1 MNHTRMIIRA
11 NGTVEP
17 IEGPMT
23 PEQVND
29 ALDDA
34 IPFTVD
40 LRDGRVM
47 MGDDNAHP
55 KRLPINE
62 QATKLYHSVCKPGT
76 THVIRGDVVVTLD
89 SDFADGEF

>member
-17 IEGPMT
+17 LEGPVT
-23 PEQVND
+23 IDQLNE

-47 MGDDNAHP
+47 LGDDNSHP
-55 KRLPINE
+55 KGLPINE
-62 QATKLYHSVCKPGT
+62 QATRLYHSVCKPGT
-76 THVIRGDVVVTLD
+76 TFVIRGDVVVTLE
-89 SDFADGEF
+89 SDFDDGEL